1 MATVQPGQKKGIE
14 LKKVILV
21 ILVLFILMLITTSI
35 AYVVARYASSEGR
48 PKAVELQNK
57 YITYPAGDFL
67 TNLSDRGYIKVSLV
81 YLLSDKEVEKEI
93 KSKDYE
99 IRDRIFSILRSK
111 NFDGVKDSK
120 GMEELR
126 KQIKESINAIL
137 SSGEVEDVF
146 FTSIIVN

>member
-111 NFDGVKDSK
+111 NFDGV
-120 GMEELR
+120 
-126 KQIKESINAIL
+126 
-137 SSGEVEDVF
+137 
-146 FTSIIVN
+146 